1 MTTDILIFL
10 AAGAVIGFVG
20 TKMTYHA
27 DVLADLTGWGEAFV
41 GAVFLGAS
49 TSLPGITASVV
60 AAADNRPTLALS
72 NALGGIA
79 AQTLFLAAADSAYR
93 KINLE
98 HAAASV
104 DNLLQGTL
112 LITLL
117 AMLMFAIAGPD
128 ISFLGV
134 NPITPLL
141 FISYFFGL
149 KLIRQSHKNPMWIPR
164 ETKETKLDVPD
175 EENQQKSLKR
185 VWIKFILSAGTI
197 ILAGWFLVRAAEGI
211 ADSSGINESIIGGLM
226 VAVTT
231 SLPEL
236 VTSVTAVRRGALT
249 LAVGGILGGNA
260 FDTLFA
266 AVADIAYRDGSI
278 YHAASQSES
287 ILIATSILMT
297 AILIMGLIKREKKG
311 IGNIGFE
318 SALIIIVYAA
328 GFLTINFLI

>member
-1 MTTDILIFL
+1 MLPDILIFL
-10 AAGAVIGFVG
+10 SAAVVIGYVG
-20 TKMTYHA
+20 TKMTYQA
-27 DVLADLTGWGEAFV
+27 DVLADLTGWGEAFI

-60 AAADNRPTLALS
+60 AAADGRPTLALS

-104 DNLLQGTL
+104 ENLLQGTL
-112 LITLL
+112 LISLL
-117 AMLMFAIAGPD
+117 AMLMFAMVGPD

-141 FISYFFGL
+141 FIAYFFGL
-149 KLIRQSHKNPMWIPR
+149 KLIRQSHKNPMWVPR
-164 ETKETKLDVPD
+164 ETKETKLDTPD
-175 EENQQKSLKR
+175 DENKDQSLKK
-185 VWIKFILSAGTI
+185 VWIKFIVGAAI
-197 ILAGWFLVRAAEGI
+197 IIAAGWFLVKAAEGL
-211 ADSSGINESIIGGLM
+211 ADKTGINESLIGGLL
-226 VAVTT
+226 VAITT

-236 VTSVTAVRRGALT
+236 VTSIAAVRRGALT

-266 AVADIAYRDGSI
+266 AVADISYREGSI
-278 YHAASQSES
+278 YHAASKSETL
-287 ILIATSILMT
+287 LIAVTVLMT
-297 AILIMGLIKREKKG
+297 SILIMGLIKRQKKG
-311 IGNIGFE
+311 IANIGFE
-318 SALIIIVYAA
+318 SFLIVVVYIA

>member
-1 MTTDILIFL
+1 MFTDILIFL
-10 AAGAVIGFVG
+10 TAAVVIGYVG

-27 DVLADLTGWGEAFV
+27 DVLADLTGWGEAFI

-60 AAADNRPTLALS
+60 AAADGRPTLALS

-112 LITLL
+112 LISLL
-117 AMLMFAIAGPD
+117 SMLMFAMVGPD
-128 ISFLGV
+128 LSFLGV

-141 FISYFFGL
+141 FVAYFFGL

-164 ETKETKLDVPD
+164 ETNETKLDVPD
-175 EENQQKSLKR
+175 EDNKQQSLKT
-185 VWIKFILSAGTI
+185 VWIKFILGASI
-197 ILAGWFLVRAAEGI
+197 IIVAGWFLVKAAEGL
-211 ADSSGINESIIGGLM
+211 ADKTGINESLIGGLL
-226 VAVTT
+226 VAITT

-236 VTSVTAVRRGALT
+236 VTSIAAVRRGALT

-266 AVADIAYRDGSI
+266 AVADISYRDGSI
-278 YHAASQSES
+278 YHAASQSETL
-287 ILIATSILMT
+287 LIAVTILMT

-311 IGNIGFE
+311 IANIGFE
-318 SALIIIVYAA
+318 SVLIIIVYIA

>member
-1 MTTDILIFL
+1 MFTDILIFL
-10 AAGAVIGFVG
+10 TAAVVIGYVG

-27 DVLADLTGWGEAFV
+27 DVLADLTGWGEAFI

-60 AAADNRPTLALS
+60 AAADGRPTLALS

-112 LITLL
+112 LISLL
-117 AMLMFAIAGPD
+117 SMLMFAMVGPD

-141 FISYFFGL
+141 FIAYFFGL

-164 ETKETKLDVPD
+164 ETNETKLDVPD
-175 EENQQKSLKR
+175 EDNKQQSLKT
-185 VWIKFILSAGTI
+185 VWIKFILGASI
-197 ILAGWFLVRAAEGI
+197 IIVAGWFLVKAAEGL
-211 ADSSGINESIIGGLM
+211 ADKTGINESLIGGLL
-226 VAVTT
+226 VAITT

-236 VTSVTAVRRGALT
+236 VTSIAAVRRGALT

-266 AVADIAYRDGSI
+266 AVADISYRDGSI
-278 YHAASQSES
+278 YHAASQSETL
-287 ILIATSILMT
+287 LIAVTILMT

-311 IGNIGFE
+311 IANIGFE
-318 SALIIIVYAA
+318 SVLIIIVYIA